1 MQVIV
6 PLLLSLLFS
15 TGAFAGPLENKM
27 NQYEEL
33 QQLLQK
39 HCLRNQNSR
48 EVKVMINGTELNC
61 NHLLV
66 LATRLKTDIDGD
78 VDDLEESCAQESQP
92 EANQLARQ
100 TAQIARQSVCKPQST
115 DLQCLGSFTCSLASK
130 IGSSIPVFG
139 APVRGMLS
147 SCRGKYSAGGCLQSI
162 AKGIFDALWGL
173 VSSVWDIG
181 KAGVRAI
188 GEWTGII
195 RNAENST
202 TEKLMAAQ
210 RAGRNYVKKFIRSP
224 LQTMRETAS
233 AIFNGVKEAAMS
245 SYGCEQWADPRRPF
259 VSRCV
264 RPMSNWNCAS
274 CQQKFQ
280 VMCGIAGMAI
290 GEIPA
295 ALLTGGVAGG
305 ARAIARAAS
314 AAVRSNARVGRVNR
328 GVAGILSK
336 FRPPAG
342 LSRATEVISR
352 QTRRLTAI
360 EQRMISRWGTLKESA
375 LAKSITRSARAADEA
390 DVKKAMGFRLR
401 PIGFYVDAVEA
412 AARLGFKAGDEAVA
426 SVVGSPANRQA
437 IAAADTAR
445 VAAEVSRVQGAER
458 QTGSMTDLE
467 RSLPPEATSEV
478 MSMGADDLR
487 ALAGDTVNVTDD
499 VADVARVES
508 TTNVRLVEGAQVVPL
523 IRRFS
528 NNEITVE
535 RVASNIPD
543 PTKLAE
549 VPRPEIKVPEFS
561 EPQIPSTNSN
571 QQAQNRERQNS
582 EVQGQDQKEEKEEEE
597 RAAREGNRTAQGSTN
612 TNTESQDRIV
622 EGPAPI
628 TVDSQIVSPEMVT
641 NANLSPTDRVA
652 KASTILSR
660 ELAPNQAD
668 AIMRAHKVGEGTG
681 RGFYTYTP
689 EEIRQK
695 GLILR
700 EAGFSAQEIRTLVD
714 QGITGSLPASP
725 TARFAASAAPTEPLR
740 TVPAVTIDSVQ
751 AGSPLP
757 QLSATPSVPTTPA
770 RAPASTTFQNVEF
783 TEARSSVV
791 RGADIRRSLERIA
804 PGEQQTLRLREM
816 RDQFRRAADGYASEA
831 QKKGSPQFVGQSM
844 WLYAKAG
851 DSTAAVQMAQLG
863 VRQYKMNTD
872 LIVRGIDKELDYMR
886 RDLAANP
893 NNPGLIIER
902 DTLVEI
908 RRSLSGQQTQSV
920 PAPAVARQVTPAAP
934 TTTVAEATRPTA
946 PPPTSRVPSSV
957 PVSEAAGIAN
967 TLRLEGKATEASHM
981 YLRASLNDMIKEA
994 RRTKGYNEP
1003 SNYFGNRNL
1012 SSAFDESLKGDGAV
1026 ATQMVDSLSI
1036 EGQGAGINEF
1046 IMEMHNKNIYQQV
1059 SPKARLNMHRLIDHI
1074 LQNHRMKLYT
1084 PQMNAVRGW
1093 KSYNPLQ

>member
-15 TGAFAGPLENKM
+15 TGAFGGPLENKI

-48 EVKVMINGTELNC
+48 EVKVMVNGTELNC

-66 LATRLKTDIDGD
+66 LATRLKTDIEGD
-78 VDDLEESCAQESQP
+78 VEDLEESCAQESQP

-147 SCRGKYSAGGCLQSI
+147 SCRGNYSAGGCLQSI

-210 RAGRNYVKKFIRSP
+210 RAGRAYVRKFVSAPIK
-224 LQTMRETAS
+224 TMRETAT

-295 ALLTGGVAGG
+295 ALLTGGVAGA
-305 ARAIARAAS
+305 ARGIARAAS
-314 AAVRSNARVGRVNR
+314 AAVRANARVGRVNR

-342 LSRATEVISR
+342 LSRATEVITR

-360 EQRMISRWGTLKESA
+360 EQRVIARWGTLKDSA
-375 LAKSITRSARAADEA
+375 LARSITRSARAADDA

-412 AARLGFKAGDEAVA
+412 AARMGFKAGDEAVA

-445 VAAEVSRVQGAER
+445 IAAEVERIQSAER

-467 RSLPPEATSEV
+467 RSLPPEANADVASI
-478 MSMGADDLR
+478 GADDLR

-508 TTNVRLVEGAQVVPL
+508 ATNVRLVEGAQVVPL

-535 RVASNIPD
+535 RVASNLPD

-549 VPRPEIKVPEFS
+549 IPRPEIKVPEFN
-561 EPQIPSTNSN
+561 EPSIPSSNSN
-571 QQAQNRERQNS
+571 QQAQNRENRKA
-582 EVQGQDQKEEKEEEE
+582 EVQSQDQKEEKEEKEE
-597 RAAREGNRTAQGSTN
+597 RTAREGNGNNSGGRN
-612 TNTESQDRIV
+612 TQIETQL
-622 EGPAPI
+622 EGPAPTVALAREEII
-628 TVDSQIVSPEMVT
+628 TPELLRAANFTETERIAEAGRIVGKELTPE
-641 NANLSPTDRVA
+641 
-652 KASTILSR
+652 
-660 ELAPNQAD
+660 QAE
-668 AIMRAHKVGEGTG
+668 AVMRAHRVGEGTG
-681 RGFYTYTP
+681 RGFHTYTP
-689 EEIRQK
+689 EEIREK

-700 EAGFSAQEIRTLVD
+700 QANFKAEEIRALVD
-714 QGITGSLPASP
+714 RGITGSLPASQAQRYANAIPAESVRSVP
-725 TARFAASAAPTEPLR
+725 T
-740 TVPAVTIDSVQ
+740 VTLDSVQ
-751 AGSPLP
+751 AASPVP
-757 QLSATPSVPTTPA
+757 QISSAPSVPSTPA
-770 RAPASTTFQNVEF
+770 RAPASTFQNVEIG
-783 TEARSSVV
+783 EARSSVV
-791 RGADIRRSLERIA
+791 RAGDLRSSLARLA
-804 PGEQQTLRLREM
+804 PGEQQTTRLREM
-816 RDQFRRAADGYASEA
+816 RDQFRRGADGYAAEA
-831 QKKGSPQFVGQSM
+831 QRKGSAQHVGQSM

-863 VRQYKMNTD
+863 VRQYRMNAAQ
-872 LIVRGIDKELDYMR
+872 IVKGIDKELDFMR

-902 DTLVEI
+902 DTLVEV
-908 RRSLSGQQTQSV
+908 RRSLVVQQTT
-920 PAPAVARQVTPAAP
+920 PAPVVSAP
-934 TTTVAEATRPTA
+934 TTTVTPAVATRPAA
-946 PPPTSRVPSSV
+946 PPPTARTPSSV
-957 PVSEAAGIAN
+957 PISEAAGIAN
-967 TLRLEGKATEASHM
+967 TLRLEGKSTDASHM

-994 RRTKGYNEP
+994 RRTKGYNEG
-1003 SNYFGNRNL
+1003 SNYFANRNL

-1026 ATQMVDSLSI
+1026 ARQMVDSLSI

-1059 SPKARLNMHRLIDHI
+1059 SPAARLNMHRLIDHI
-1074 LQNHRMKLYT
+1074 LQVHRMKLYT
-1084 PQMNAVRGW
+1084 PQMNAIRSW